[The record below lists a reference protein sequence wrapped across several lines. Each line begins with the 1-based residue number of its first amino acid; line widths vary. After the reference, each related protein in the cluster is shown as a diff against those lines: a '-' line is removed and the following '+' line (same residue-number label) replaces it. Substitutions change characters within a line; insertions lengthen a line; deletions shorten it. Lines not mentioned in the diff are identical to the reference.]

1 MYQMHPMITSQLA
14 AEKRRDMLARAER
27 DRLAS
32 QLAAMARASRR
43 AGRAQRKM
51 QKAVR
56 LTLRLRSDP
65 FSPAVRSHGLT
76 YLSGLVAEDP
86 CTTASARPGPGRDAD

>member
-1 MYQMHPMITSQLA
+1 MSQMHPMITSQLA
-14 AEKRRDMLARAER
+14 AENRRDTLARAER
-27 DRLAS
+27 ERLAS

-56 LTLRLRSDP
+56 LTLLLRSEP
-65 FSPAVRSHGLT
+65 LRQPSAV
-76 YLSGLVAEDP
+76 
-86 CTTASARPGPGRDAD
+86 TASRRSAWQRCRSVRPWRWTQSSDES

>member
-1 MYQMHPMITSQLA
+1 MSQTHPMITSQLA
-14 AEKRRDMLARAER
+14 AENRRDMLARAER
-27 DRLAS
+27 DRLPS

-56 LTLRLRSDP
+56 LTLRLRSEP
-65 FSPAVRSHGLT
+65 FSPAVGGHGRT
-76 YLSGLVAEDP
+76 AICVAALPLGAAVEK
-86 CTTASARPGPGRDAD
+86 DAVIG